1 MELPISLASSIFA
14 PKGLYYFSSEAL
26 NTDEPHY
33 FILVE
38 IEAKVIHLVVCTS
51 KYEKI
56 KRRIEVTGQDPS
68 TLVWVKPSAENK
80 LTKDSYVD
88 CNNVFSHYTLEAAEE
103 KLMSK
108 TLEYRGEIS
117 DSEFYQIMN
126 GIISSGNVDKS
137 IVSLIRKTLDE
148 FNK

>member
-38 IEAKVIHLVVCTS
+38 IEGKV
-51 KYEKI
+51 
-56 KRRIEVTGQDPS
+56 
-68 TLVWVKPSAENK
+68 
-80 LTKDSYVD
+80 
-88 CNNVFSHYTLEAAEE
+88 
-103 KLMSK
+103 
-108 TLEYRGEIS
+108 
-117 DSEFYQIMN
+117 MN
-126 GIISSGNVDKS
+126 GIVSSGNVDKS
-137 IVSLIRKTLDE
+137 IVSLIRKTIDE